1 MSLNWVKKAVP
12 GYTDGVPSLSWEQIR
27 VSQDGRKD
35 TVLVVWG
42 PPSQPLK
49 NVQNMLQDI

>member
-1 MSLNWVKKAVP
+1 MP

-35 TVLVVWG
+35 TVLQFGVLLLN
-42 PPSQPLK
+42 PLK
-49 NVQNMLQDI
+49 NVQNMLQIFEECWFD